1 MWFQPESDSQING
14 VSPWA
19 SPQQSALNYSLDPDP
34 SPQVHQA
41 GLCPQ
46 DSFPW
51 STSGLCHWLAY
62 HFKWHCYMWVP
73 SGLKEF
79 VLSLVSA
86 EYKAIVTVP
95 KSQQFRVTNYN
106 ALAYIRCSSRLN
118 FGERWKRALSFEGE
132 QQIFFFFALRMILFF
147 FFPGNFLSLK
157 FHMCTYSE

>member
-34 SPQVHQA
+34 SPKVHQA

-62 HFKWHCYMWVP
+62 HFKWHSYMWVP

-79 VLSLVSA
+79 VFSLVSA

-132 QQIFFFFALRMILFF
+132 QQIFFFFALWMILFF
-147 FFPGNFLSLK
+147 FFQEIFCL
-157 FHMCTYSE
+157 